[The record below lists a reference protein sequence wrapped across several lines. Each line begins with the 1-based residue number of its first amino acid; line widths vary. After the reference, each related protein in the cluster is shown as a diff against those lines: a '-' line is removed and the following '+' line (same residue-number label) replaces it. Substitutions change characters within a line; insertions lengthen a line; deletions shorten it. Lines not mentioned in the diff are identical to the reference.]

1 MSEEE
6 EEENILNN
14 KVKKKIASEIIQ
26 KNTLSET
33 NVIRAEIC
41 DQKLKLTILNI
52 LIIVFLILLMNR
64 FIIQPMFF
72 NHHTHNSLKFHNII
86 KKYFH
91 KYTNSK
97 NLFLFIIFLLII
109 FIFLSLNVIELQN
122 IGIILLMTF
131 VTSIAQEGKEY
142 LLGAILSGITAYV
155 FIRLKT
161 YFSSKNTKL
170 YECDDDIFTLIKSRF
185 KYA

>member
-1 MSEEE
+1 MSE

-14 KVKKKIASEIIQ
+14 NVKKKIASIIIK
-26 KNTLSET
+26 KNTISET

-41 DQKLKLTILNI
+41 DHKLKLTLLNFLIIIFI
-52 LIIVFLILLMNR
+52 LILINRFLI
-64 FIIQPMFF
+64 QPIFF
-72 NHHTHNSLKFHNII
+72 KHHTHNSLKFHHLI
-86 KKYFH
+86 KKYFN
-91 KYTNSK
+91 KYTDSK

-109 FIFLSLNVIELQN
+109 CIFLSLNVIELQN

-131 VTSIAQEGKEY
+131 VTAIAQEGKEY

-161 YFSSKNTKL
+161 YFSSNNYKL
-170 YECDDDIFTLIKSRF
+170 YECDDDIITLIKRKF
-185 KYA
+185 KWL